1 MDSGDAGMSEDMG
14 VDDRGALVYRN
25 EVLEAASLISRR
37 IIEDQKAEIERLQA
51 ENADLKVSNVTLDKS
66 NIEFRRLYAEVC
78 QTIADQNI
86 VQLERLIE

>member
-14 VDDRGALVYRN
+14 VDDRGAQLVYRN
-25 EVLEAASLISRR
+25 EVLEVASLISRR
-37 IIEDQKAEIERLQA
+37 IIEDQKAAIKRLQA

-78 QTIADQNI
+78 QTIRFRTLFSSNG
-86 VQLERLIE
+86 